1 MTNILMVEDN
11 ELNRDML
18 SRRLTRK
25 EFTVA
30 CALDGESGV
39 EMAKSQRPDLILM
52 DMSLPGMDGL
62 EATRQLKADDTTSS
76 IPIII
81 LTAHAMAGDRDRALE
96 SGADGY
102 ASKPVKFAELL
113 DQIAELLPS

>member
-18 SRRLTRK
+18 SRRLQRK
-25 EFTVA
+25 AFNVV

-39 EMAKSQRPDLILM
+39 EMAKSDLPDLILM
-52 DMSLPGMDGL
+52 DTSLPGIDGL
-62 EATRQLKADDTTSS
+62 DATRQLKADDATSS

-96 SGADGY
+96 SGADAY

-113 DQIAELLPS
+113 EQISSLLNN